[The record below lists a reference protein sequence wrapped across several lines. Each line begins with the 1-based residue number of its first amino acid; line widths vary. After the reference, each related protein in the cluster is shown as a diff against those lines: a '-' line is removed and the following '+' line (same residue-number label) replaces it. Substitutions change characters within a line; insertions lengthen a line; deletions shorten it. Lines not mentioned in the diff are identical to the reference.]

1 MLPVYRGVVLA
12 LSVTIGLCSTLDDAS
27 AQTYPSRPIKLVM
40 PFGAGSA
47 SDSIARI
54 VAEKLGAL
62 LGQRVL
68 IENRAGAGGNIGTHE
83 VAKAEPDGYTLVFAA
98 PGPFVIN
105 KTLET
110 LPYDPEADFEPVSLV
125 ATLVNV
131 LVVNPKKISVS
142 NVQDFIAYVK
152 ERPSQIS
159 YSSVGKGSSQHLAA
173 AYFDVVTGT
182 RMVHVPYRSG
192 SQIAVDLV
200 SGDVPVSFQLIPNVA
215 GHLTT
220 GEVKP
225 LAVTTKARS
234 KSLPDVPTMAEAGV
248 GNYESYAWF
257 GIAAPKGTPAPILE
271 RLHSETVKAVADP
284 AVQARLLEIG
294 VEPATSTRAEFRSFI
309 SSEIVKW
316 RDIIQKAGIK
326 GD

>member
-1 MLPVYRGVVLA
+1 MPIRAAAMFVGAFL
-12 LSVTIGLCSTLDDAS
+12 TLCSSFDDTA

-54 VAEKLGAL
+54 VAERLAAG
-62 LGQRVL
+62 LGQRILV
-68 IENRAGAGGNIGTHE
+68 ENKAGAGGNIGTAE

-110 LPYDPEADFEPVSLV
+110 LSYNPETDFEPISLV
-125 ATLVNV
+125 GMLANV
-131 LVVNPKKISVS
+131 LVVNPKKIPVAD
-142 NVQDFIAYVK
+142 VGAFIAYVK
-152 ERPSQIS
+152 QRPGAIS

-173 AYFDVVTGT
+173 AYFDMVTGT
-182 RMVHVPYRSG
+182 RMLHVPYRSG
-192 SQIAVDLV
+192 TQIAVDLV

-215 GHLTT
+215 AHLAT
-220 GEVKP
+220 GDIKP

-234 KSLPDVPTMAEAGV
+234 KSLPDVPTMAEQGV
-248 GNYESYAWF
+248 SNYESYAWF
-257 GIAAPKGTPAPILE
+257 GLAAPKGTSAAILD
-271 RLHSETVKAVADP
+271 RLHAEVVKTIADP
-284 AVQARLLEIG
+284 AVQARLVEIG
-294 VEPATSTRAEFRSFI
+294 VEPTTTTREELKTFI
-309 SSEIVKW
+309 ASEIVKW
-316 RDIIQKAGIK
+316 RDIIQTAGIK

>member
-1 MLPVYRGVVLA
+1 MWVRVTMMLAGAFIA
-12 LSVTIGLCSTLDDAS
+12 LCPALDGAV
-27 AQTYPSRPIKLVM
+27 AQTYPSRPIRLVM

-54 VAEKLGAL
+54 VADRLAAG
-62 LGQRVL
+62 LGQRILV
-68 IENRAGAGGNIGTHE
+68 ENKAGAGGNVGTAE

-110 LPYDPEADFEPVSLV
+110 LPYEPETDFEPISLV
-125 ATLVNV
+125 GMLVNV
-131 LVVNPKKISVS
+131 LVVNPKKIPVA
-142 NVQDFIAYVK
+142 NVQEFIAYVK
-152 ERPSQIS
+152 QRPDQIG

-173 AYFDVVTGT
+173 AYFDMVTGT
-182 RMVHVPYRSG
+182 RMRHVPYRSG
-192 SQIAVDLV
+192 TQIAVDLV

-215 GHLTT
+215 AHLTT

-225 LAVTTKARS
+225 LAVTTKTRS
-234 KSLPDVPTMAEAGV
+234 RSLPNVPTMAEEGV
-248 GNYESYAWF
+248 QNYESYAWF
-257 GIAAPKGTPAPILE
+257 GLAAPKGTPAPILD
-271 RLHSETVKAVADP
+271 RLHAELVKTIADP
-284 AVQARLLEIG
+284 SVQARLIEIG
-294 VEPATSTRAEFRSFI
+294 VEPTTNMRDEFKTFI

-316 RDIIQKAGIK
+316 RDIIQSAGIK